1 MRNEKTVRIFSLF
14 ILWIGFSC
22 NLTTA
27 SDNSSAQTSDSA
39 SERHQANLMKAHLQ
53 GLIRAKNNAILRPTS
68 QGTITQVHV
77 TEGQW
82 VTAGAPLMTIDD
94 ATAKAAVEVARQMAI
109 SDAAIEQA
117 AVAVQQA
124 QNQLTR
130 TRIALHANAS
140 SEFELQAKELQ
151 LESARAEHRLRVD
164 QQRQARAQLALAEE
178 QLRQRTLF
186 APFDGQVV
194 QIHVGVGNTVDS
206 TQPAVQVVQLDQLE
220 VEMHLPI
227 TYLNKVTRQQVYKLV
242 TADPKPISVEALAS
256 HVSPI
261 IEPTSNTFRVVFSI
275 DNQQNTL
282 PVGLEVYF
290 DHQAFA
296 ASSPER

>member
-1 MRNEKTVRIFSLF
+1 MRNTKAVCELYLF
-14 ILWIGFSC
+14 MLLIGFSC
-22 NLTTA
+22 NLIVA
-27 SDNSSAQTSDSA
+27 SDNSSADASDS
-39 SERHQANLMKAHLQ
+39 SNVRHHTNLINAQLQ
-53 GLIRAKNNAILRPTS
+53 GIIRAKNNAILRPTS

-82 VTAGAPLMTIDD
+82 VTAGTPLITIDD

-140 SEFELQAKELQ
+140 SDFELQSKELQ

-164 QQRQARAQLALAEE
+164 QQRQAKAQLALAEE
-178 QLRQRTLF
+178 QLKQRTLF

-206 TQPAVQVVQLDQLE
+206 TQSAVHVVQLDQLE

-227 TYLNKVTRQQVYKLV
+227 TYLNKVTRQQIYKL
-242 TADPKPISVEALAS
+242 TTSAPNPIAVDALAL

-275 DNQQNTL
+275 DNRQRTL
-282 PVGLEVYF
+282 PVGLEIYF
-290 DHQAFA
+290 DHQAFT
-296 ASSPER
+296 ASSPMQ